1 MSTIGEIERK
11 LEELDA
17 FEAEWSTGSRKAR
30 RVALQQE
37 LYAAAEV
44 ELREEQQI
52 RADLSD
58 ASLRLA
64 NLYEEAIAKLS
75 VANDAFEAIQDA
87 RPEYDSLWRRAHA
100 LRLRSIP
107 MRVPNLSIR
116 SVADKDVQTEIYR
129 LRSWSAREN

>member
-1 MSTIGEIERK
+1 VSAIGEIERK

-30 RVALQQE
+30 RAALQQE

-58 ASLRLA
+58 ASLRLE
-64 NLYEEAIAKLS
+64 NLYAEAIAKLS
-75 VANDAFEAIQDA
+75 VANDAFEAIHGARAEFDA
-87 RPEYDSLWRRAHA
+87 LWRRANA
-100 LRLRSIP
+100 RKLIGVPGWVARLSARMS
-107 MRVPNLSIR
+107 S
-116 SVADKDVQTEIYR
+116 DKDVQTEIYR
-129 LRSWSAREN
+129 LRTWSGGDV